1 VPKSWQGYFILI
13 EQRLLN
19 LKEKESVHM
28 KKMRGLEDLL
38 VDTVKDIYYAEKK
51 LLKAIPKMAKK
62 ADSSE
67 LKEALENHLDET
79 EGQVKK
85 VEKIF
90 KALGVTPKG
99 KKCHAIEGLIEEGE
113 EVMAENLEPK
123 VRDAG
128 IIVSAQKIEHYEI
141 AAYGSIRTF
150 AEILGFD
157 DVADLAQEIL
167 DEEGNAD
174 KTLNDVAMSINKEAA
189 EGEEYHFGSKKTAKK
204 AEWAFKGR
212 EEL

>member
-1 VPKSWQGYFILI
+1 
-13 EQRLLN
+13 
-19 LKEKESVHM
+19 M

-38 VDTVKDIYYAEKK
+38 LDTVKDIYYAEKK

-67 LKEALENHLDET
+67 LKEALQNHLEET
-79 EGQVKK
+79 EGHVEK

-90 KALGVTPKG
+90 KAMGTAPKG

-113 EVMAENLEPK
+113 EVMAENLEPA

-167 DEEGNAD
+167 DEEGGAD
-174 KTLNDVAMSINKEAA
+174 KTLNEIAMSINKEAA
-189 EGEEYHFGSKKTAKK
+189 EGEEYHFGSKKAAKK
-204 AEWAFKGR
+204 PEWVMKGR
-212 EEL
+212 E

>member
-1 VPKSWQGYFILI
+1 
-13 EQRLLN
+13 
-19 LKEKESVHM
+19 M

-51 LLKAIPKMAKK
+51 LLKAIPKMMKK
-62 ADSSE
+62 ADSTE
-67 LKEALENHLDET
+67 LKDALENHLEET
-79 EGQVKK
+79 EGQVEK

-90 KALGVTPKG
+90 KELGVTPKG

-128 IIVSAQKIEHYEI
+128 IIVSAQKIEHYEM

-157 DVADLAQEIL
+157 KVADLAQDIL

-174 KTLNDVAMSINKEAA
+174 KVLNDIAMSINKEAA
-189 EGEEYHFGSKKTAKK
+189 EGEEYQFNFGKK
-204 AEWAFKGR
+204 ASNKKGEWVMKGK
-212 EEL
+212 E